1 MCTCV
6 SGVFLPGGGGGE
18 EQYIRPLIRT
28 KDSSQWVD
36 ACRFAALLNGS
47 LQTHTRSYERTRASA
62 LKHRYTSKLISA
74 CVSVCA
80 RARTKSQTHTC
91 TYNHMYTH
99 TRAHT
104 HMTFVQALT
113 TI

>member
-80 RARTKSQTHTC
+80 RAHKKSD
-91 TYNHMYTH
+91 
-99 TRAHT
+99 T
-104 HMTFVQALT
+104 HMH
-113 TI
+113 I